1 MKPRLGKFLALLLEQ
16 SDASPEGLESP
27 CLDEFQLDH
36 WSGELVYPGPHE
48 RNRER
53 AGSRQGGNKE
63 AAASDYFIQKFP
75 RRDEGFFATDLRD
88 TARALKEKLN
98 EQGKWGR
105 IWFYIRVGGV
115 SYEETAKQI
124 AQSVDYVSDRI
135 EKIDRLLFA
144 SLPPSMIDSVVNAT
158 GVPHPCKTRSASP

>member
-1 MKPRLGKFLALLLEQ
+1 MKPRLGKFLALLLES

-36 WSGELVYPGPHE
+36 WSGDLVYPAIME
-48 RNRER
+48 RGRER
-53 AGSRQGGNKE
+53 AGSPADHQ
-63 AAASDYFIQKFP
+63 IQKFP

-115 SYEETAKQI
+115 AYEETAKQI

-135 EKIDRLLFA
+135 EKIDRLLLA

-158 GVPHPCKTRSASP
+158 GVFHPCKTRSASP